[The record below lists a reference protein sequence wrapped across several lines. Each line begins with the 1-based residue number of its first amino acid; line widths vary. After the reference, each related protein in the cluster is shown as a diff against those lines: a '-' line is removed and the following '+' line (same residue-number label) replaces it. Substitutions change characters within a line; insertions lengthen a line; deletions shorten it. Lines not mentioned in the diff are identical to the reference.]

1 MAELG
6 LTITSDGEPAATV
19 DRITGQLLREMSALG
34 VGVRRPNVP
43 APAGAKSAVGSSIG
57 QLVITGMLST
67 GTIAGIANIVS
78 AYLKRHNGRT
88 VTVKKGDLE
97 VTLIAQ
103 PPKVQLELL
112 RTLMAEEEDAEP
124 RG

>member
-6 LTITSDGEPAATV
+6 LTITSDGEQAATV

-34 VGVRRPNVP
+34 VGVRRPNVLVP
-43 APAGAKSAVGSSIG
+43 DGAKSAVGSSIG
-57 QLVITGMLST
+57 ELVITGLLST

-78 AYLKRHNGRT
+78 ACLKRHNGRA

-97 VTLIAQ
+97 VTLTGQ
-103 PPKVQLELL
+103 SPKDQFELL